1 MSDEN
6 IKETIENEANANT
19 EVTNAVETSTANIL
33 ATPEAA
39 TNNAV
44 SQDLSKIKIRTILK
58 ERLKKGNLKKT
69 ISIILICLIC
79 FAAGIGVDRLV
90 MNHKDGKNFK
100 GRPGFN
106 QNFQNNRNVGK
117 QFKGMKDK
125 TPPNNVTP
133 KKE

>member
-6 IKETIENEANANT
+6 IKDTIDKETNDIPAA
-19 EVTNAVETSTANIL
+19 
-33 ATPEAA
+33 PEAA
-39 TNNAV
+39 TNNAA

-69 ISIILICLIC
+69 ISIILICLIF

-90 MNHKDGKNFK
+90 MNHRDGKNFK

-106 QNFQNNRNVGK
+106 ENFQNNRNGGK

-125 TPPNNVTP
+125 TPPNNGTP